1 MSVNI
6 IEKRLKKLREKMIR
20 EEVSAYYINT
30 ADFHN
35 SEYVS
40 DYFKVREF
48 FSGFTGSN
56 GDLVVM
62 QNEAGLWTDGR
73 YFVQAEQELKDSGIT
88 LYRMGEE
95 GVPTVAEFLEEKLGR
110 GSVLGFDG
118 RTVTA
123 DFGRKLKALAKKKGF
138 RISYKKDLSENIFE
152 RPEFPV
158 SKAEILQPKL
168 VGETTVQKLD
178 RVRHEL
184 RQKGAASLFLSKLDD
199 IMWLFNIRGNDVE
212 CNPVLM
218 SYAYITEQS
227 AILFLQKKAAT
238 EELRSAMDRAGV
250 IISDYNYVKK
260 FLKKGSLGSNV
271 AYVSN
276 DNGAARGSHLP
287 IDELRPVMLDTSE
300 VNYTLYKTL
309 KKRAKI
315 MSEANPTTAMK
326 AVKNGTEISHMK
338 KIYLKDSV
346 ALTKFIYKLVT
357 NIGKE
362 KYTEM
367 SAAEELLEFRRAI
380 PEFRDLSFGT
390 ISAYGANAAMM
401 HYEPSDENPVELKA
415 EHMLLVD
422 SGGQYNGGTTDV
434 TRTIVLGPITDE
446 EKHAFTLTACSM
458 LNLLNAKWLYG
469 CTGRNLDIL
478 ARQRMWNEGMD
489 YKCGTG
495 HGVGYILNVHEGPQG
510 IRWKPLPDEAVLEE
524 GMDVTDE
531 PGVYRAGKFGIRTE
545 NVLIVKKDVHTE
557 DGQFMKF
564 ENITMV
570 PIDDKGMD
578 RSIMSERELAQ
589 YIEYQTEV
597 VNALNP
603 YLTEEE
609 KAWVKEYAGI

>member
-1 MSVNI
+1 MGTKS
-6 IEKRLKKLREKMIR
+6 IEKRLSKLREAMIR
-20 EEVSAYYINT
+20 EGVSAYYINT

-35 SEYVS
+35 SEYVN
-40 DYFKVREF
+40 DYFKVREY

-56 GDLVVM
+56 GDLIVM
-62 QNEAGLWTDGR
+62 HNEAGLWTDGR
-73 YFVQAEQELKDSGIT
+73 YFVQAEQELQGSGIT

-95 GVPTVAEFLEEKLGR
+95 GVPTVTEFIEEKLGK

-123 DFGRKLKALAKKKGF
+123 SFGKKLKKIAKKKGF
-138 RISYKKDLSENIFE
+138 GIAYKKDLSKKIFE
-152 RPEFPV
+152 RPDFPV
-158 SKAEILQPKL
+158 STAEVLKPEL
-168 VGETTVQKLD
+168 TGETTVNRLK
-178 RVRHEL
+178 RVRKEM
-184 RQKGAASLFLSKLDD
+184 KEEGAAALFLSKLDD

-218 SYAYITEQS
+218 SYAYITEKS

-250 IISDYNYVKK
+250 LISDYDYVRK
-260 FLKKGSLGSNV
+260 FLKKGSLGSEV
-271 AYVSN
+271 AYLPENDDSN
-276 DNGAARGSHLP
+276 GSHFP
-287 IDELRPVMLDTSE
+287 IDAKLPVMLDSSE
-300 VNYTLYKTL
+300 VNFTLYKTL
-309 KKRAKI
+309 KKRVKLLDAP
-315 MSEANPTTAMK
+315 NPTTAMK
-326 AVKNGTEISHMK
+326 AVKNQTEIAYMR

-346 ALTKFIYKLVT
+346 ALTKFIYTLVT
-357 NIGKE
+357 KIGKE
-362 KYTEM
+362 KFTEM
-367 SAAEELLEFRRAI
+367 SAADLLLQYRREI

-390 ISAYGANAAMM
+390 ISAYGPNAAMM
-401 HYEPSDENPVELKA
+401 HYEPSEENPVELRA

-422 SGGQYNGGTTDV
+422 SGGQYDGGTTDV
-434 TRTIVLGPITDE
+434 TRTIVLGPLTDE

-478 ARQRMWNEGMD
+478 ARERMWNEGMD

-510 IRWKPLPDEAVLEE
+510 IRWKPLPNEAVLEE
-524 GMDVTDE
+524 GMDITDE

-545 NVLIVKKDVHTE
+545 NVLLVQKDVHTE

-578 RSIMSERELAQ
+578 RSIMSEKELAQ
-589 YIEYQTEV
+589 YISYQTEV
-597 VNALNP
+597 VNAISP
-603 YLTEEE
+603 YLTDEE

>member
-1 MSVNI
+1 MGTK
-6 IEKRLKKLREKMIR
+6 IEKRLSKLREAMRR
-20 EEVSAYYINT
+20 EGVSAYYINT
-30 ADFHN
+30 ADFHD
-35 SEYVS
+35 SEYVN
-40 DYFKVREF
+40 DYFKVREY

-62 QNEAGLWTDGR
+62 QGEAGLWTDGR
-73 YFVQAEQELKDSGIT
+73 YFVQAEQELQGSGIT

-95 GVPTVAEFLEEKLGR
+95 GVPTVREFLAEKLGR

-118 RTVTA
+118 RTVKA
-123 DFGRKLKALAKKKGF
+123 SFGKELKKLAKKNGF
-138 RISYKKDLSENIFE
+138 RLSYKKDLSKKIFE

-158 SKAEILQPKL
+158 STAEVLPPEL
-168 VGETTVQKLD
+168 TGETTLKKLE

-184 RQKGAASLFLSKLDD
+184 KTQGAAALFMSKLDD

-218 SYAYITEQS
+218 SYAYITEKS
-227 AILFLQKKAAT
+227 AMLFVQKKAAT
-238 EELRSAMDRAGV
+238 EKLRSEMDKAGV
-250 IISDYNYVKK
+250 IIADYDYVKK

-271 AYVSN
+271 AYLPE
-276 DNGAARGSHLP
+276 NGEVVTGSHLP
-287 IDELRPVMLDTSE
+287 IDDLYPVMVDLSE
-300 VNYTLYKTL
+300 VNYTFYKIL
-309 KKRAKI
+309 KKRVKLLPAH
-315 MSEANPTTAMK
+315 NPVAAMK
-326 AVKNGTEISHMK
+326 AVKNATELAHMR

-346 ALTKFIYKLVT
+346 ALTKFIHTLVT
-357 NIGKE
+357 RIGEGKF
-362 KYTEM
+362 TEM
-367 SAAEELLEFRRAI
+367 NAADLLLEYRREI

-401 HYEPSDENPVELKA
+401 HYEPSEENPVELKA

-478 ARQRMWNEGMD
+478 ARERMWNEGID

-545 NVLIVKKDVHTE
+545 NVLIVQKDVHTE

-570 PIDDKGMD
+570 PIDDRGMD
-578 RSIMSERELAQ
+578 RSIMSEKELSQ
-589 YIEYQTEV
+589 YIAYQTEV
-597 VNALNP
+597 VNAINP
-603 YLTEEE
+603 YLTEDER
-609 KAWVKEYAGI
+609 AWVKEYAGI